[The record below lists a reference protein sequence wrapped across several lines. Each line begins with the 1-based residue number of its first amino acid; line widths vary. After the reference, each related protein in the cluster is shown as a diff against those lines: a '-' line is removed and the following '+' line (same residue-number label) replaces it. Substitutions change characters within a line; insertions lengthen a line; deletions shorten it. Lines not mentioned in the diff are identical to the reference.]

1 MSLTG
6 GISLAPLVVELKAD
20 IAGFKSDMSKAAALG
35 VTEANSISKSLTNT
49 AKVGEKLTSIGGNL
63 TKFVSIPLAAVSAG
77 AVSMALEFG
86 NSFTKVSTLLDD
98 GVVNFEDYK
107 DAIIQGSNDSKVAI
121 GDYTE
126 AVYQSISAGVDQTE
140 AIEFTTDAMDLA
152 RAGFTT
158 GAASVDLLTTAING
172 YGLEAS
178 DATKISDMLIATQN
192 AGKTTVDELAS
203 SMGKVIPIA
212 NSVNFG
218 MEELSASYAQLTF
231 NGIATAE
238 AGTYLKSML
247 SELGKTGSD
256 TDVALRELSG
266 KGFAQLKAEG
276 VPTADI
282 LNMLSQYAAS
292 SGKTLKD
299 MFGSVE
305 AGTAALVLAS
315 QDGAQYNEFLKKIE
329 GSAGSTQAAID
340 KLNADPL
347 EQLKG
352 AINELKNAGI
362 ELGGAMAPAITEVAD
377 VISDLAHAF
386 SGLSDEQQQFVVHAG
401 LAVMAIGP
409 LLSVA
414 GTAVTTYTKVK
425 PLIAGINA
433 GLSSLGTASTVA
445 SAGTAAMASSTA
457 AAGSAAATAT
467 ASTAALTTEVAAAGA
482 AATTTGAATGT
493 LSSTISG
500 ILGPTVG
507 TAAVAIG
514 AFGAAIAGVAVAG
527 VEAYTQLNAEV
538 VPQVDIFTSKM
549 DEANQSMV
557 KNTGNTATAVQMAAG
572 TYKTSMVEISEAT
585 KTAVTA
591 YMTLDTE
598 AQKSMMNLYL
608 NSTTITQD
616 IVTDMTTKY
625 ATMGQTI
632 NASLESDY
640 NTRLTQLQGFF
651 SESSSIT
658 AADQATTLTNLKT
671 HLDTAKAENEQHQA
685 QIAEILQRAA
695 DEHRSIT
702 QEEQKTIDGIQK
714 EMKTSAITT
723 LSETEAESAVILG
736 RIKDNDGR
744 ITAEMASEHIKTLED
759 QRVKSVD
766 AANLEYEEKIKII
779 NQMKEEG
786 TIATQ
791 EMADQ
796 MIADAGRQRDE
807 TISAAQATKDQGVT
821 VLANSYDDLG
831 NTVDTNT
838 GNILTNWDR
847 AKNWWAGWFPGHK
860 DAIVDSNAE
869 SQIGV
874 FQTAEWTWN
883 GLVFEDKY
891 ATIYYSEVTG
901 GTSGG
906 GGGGG
911 GVGSYYNGL
920 NYVPYDGFKATLH
933 KGERVL
939 TEAENRDY
947 TQGNTTDSKEINQQF
962 VFNGNVDSP
971 YQVARAAKKAIE
983 SII

>member
-6 GISLAPLVVELKAD
+6 GIELAPLVVELKAD

-35 VTEANSISKSLTNT
+35 AAEANNISKSLTNT
-49 AKVGEKLTSIGGNL
+49 AKVGESLTKVGNTL
-63 TKFVSIPLAAVSAG
+63 TKFVSVPLAAVAAG
-77 AVSMALEFG
+77 SVAMALEFG
-86 NSFTKVSTLLDD
+86 NSFAKVSTLLDD

-107 DAIIQGSNDSKVAI
+107 EAIIQGSSDSKVAI

-126 AVYQSISAGVDQTE
+126 AVYQSISAGVDQTK
-140 AIEFTTDAMDLA
+140 AIEFTTKAMDLA
-152 RAGFTT
+152 RGGFTT
-158 GAASVDLLTTAING
+158 GALAVDVLTTAING

-192 AGKTTVDELAS
+192 AGKTTVDELAQ

-315 QDGAQYNEFLKKIE
+315 QDGAQYNEFLAKIE

-352 AINELKNAGI
+352 AVNELKNAGI
-362 ELGGAMAPAITEVAD
+362 ELGGAMAPAISEVAS

-445 SAGTAAMASSTA
+445 SAGTTAMAASTTA
-457 AAGSAAATAT
+457 AGTAAATAT

-482 AATTTGAATGT
+482 AATTTGAATSG
-493 LSSTISG
+493 LGSTISG
-500 ILGPTVG
+500 ILGGSAATATV
-507 TAAVAIG
+507 AVA

-538 VPQVDIFTSKM
+538 IPQVDIFTSKT
-549 DEANQSMV
+549 DEANQAMA
-557 KNTGNTATAVQMAAG
+557 KNTGNTVTSMQMAAG
-572 TYKTSMVEISEAT
+572 TYKATTVEISEAT
-585 KTAVTA
+585 KVAVTA
-591 YMTLDTE
+591 YMNLDTE
-598 AQKSMMNLYL
+598 AQKSMMSLYL
-608 NSTTITQD
+608 NSTTITQE

-640 NTRLTQLQGFF
+640 NIRLTQLQGFF
-651 SESSSIT
+651 ANSSSIT
-658 AADQATTLTNLKT
+658 AADQATTLANLKT

-685 QIAEILQRAA
+685 QIATILQTAA
-695 DEHRSIT
+695 DQHRSIT

-847 AKNWWAGWFPGHK
+847 AKNWWSGWFPGHK
-860 DAIVDSNAE
+860 DAIIDSNAE

-874 FQTAEWTWN
+874 FQQAEWTWN
-883 GLVFEDKY
+883 GLVFKDKY

-911 GVGSYYNGL
+911 GIGSYYNGL

-947 TQGNTTDSKEINQQF
+947 TQGNTTDNKEINQEF
-962 VFNGNVDSP
+962 IFYGNVESP